1 MVFLLFLASVVTLE
15 FIVRGEAKAA
25 KNNLPKLPANTGEQP
40 VHGDLLALMKALEGT
55 SPAVGKEIGKV
66 IAKEQSEPAPGCAV
80 EDAVEVQKL

>member
-25 KNNLPKLPANTGEQP
+25 KNHLPKLPASTGEQP

-55 SPAVGKEIGKV
+55 SPAVGKEIGK
-66 IAKEQSEPAPGCAV
+66 EQSQPAPGCV
-80 EDAVEVQKL
+80 MEDATEVQKL